1 MFKSLL
7 NLSVC
12 LSTILAVELAPPAVA
27 TGSYSV
33 GGFDDAAA
41 FERFYEELQKD
52 VARGDKSATA
62 ALFSY
67 PMSIRFPPQKRLVKI
82 ASKAQFIKNYD
93 RIFNSQ
99 AKKAIKET
107 KTADLFCNYQGVMVG
122 NGQLWFA
129 PGESGGVQIKTVNAT
144 N

>member
-1 MFKSLL
+1 VFKGLL

-12 LSTILAVELAPPAVA
+12 LSTILAVRLAPPAVA

-62 ALFSY
+62 ALFYLSDVN
-67 PMSIRFPPQKRLVKI
+67 SFFPPQKRLVKLR
-82 ASKAQFIKNYD
+82 ARRNLSKTTIEYL
-93 RIFNSQ
+93 NSQ
-99 AKKAIKET
+99 AKKA
-107 KTADLFCNYQGVMVG
+107 N
-122 NGQLWFA
+122 
-129 PGESGGVQIKTVNAT
+129 
-144 N
+144 